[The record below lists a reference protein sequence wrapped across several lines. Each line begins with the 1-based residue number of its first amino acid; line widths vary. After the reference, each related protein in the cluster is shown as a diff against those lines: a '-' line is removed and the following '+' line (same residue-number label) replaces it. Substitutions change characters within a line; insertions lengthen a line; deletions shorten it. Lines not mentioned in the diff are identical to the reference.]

1 MQTFNNSWDEMLK
14 DEASQPYFQALEA
27 FLAQEYANPALTI
40 HPDEDD
46 IFNTLKKTPYEAVK
60 VVILGQDPYHGEGQG
75 HGFAF
80 SVRPGVKTPP
90 SLRNIYKEL
99 ANDVGARIPNNGYLL
114 PWAQQGVLMLNAVL
128 TVRDGQANSHKG
140 KGWEVFTD
148 HVIAAL
154 NRREEPVIFMLWGQ
168 YAQKKGALICAP
180 QHLILHAAHP
190 SPLSA
195 HNGFFGCKHFSQANA
210 HLVARGQAPI
220 DWQIADL

>member
-1 MQTFNNSWDEMLK
+1 MTHFNNSWDTILQGEF
-14 DEASQPYFQALEA
+14 DQPYYQALNT
-27 FLAQEYANPALTI
+27 FLQQEYATQTI
-40 HPDEDD
+40 HPAQED
-46 IFNTLKKTPYEAVK
+46 IFNTLQTTPYEDVK

-80 SVRPGVKTPP
+80 SVRPGIKTPP
-90 SLRNIYKEL
+90 SLRNMYKEL
-99 ANDVGARIPNNGYLL
+99 ATDLACTTPNNGYLL

-154 NRREEPVIFMLWGQ
+154 NERTEPVIFMLWGRF
-168 YAQKKGALICAP
+168 AQSKGTLVTNP
-180 QHLILHAAHP
+180 QHLILNAAHP

-195 HNGFFGCKHFSQANA
+195 HNGFFGCGHFSAANA
-210 HLVARGQAPI
+210 HLIARGEAPI
-220 DWQIADL
+220 DWQIPNID